1 MRICISGAIGGS
13 LGALLARVPRPFA
26 RAPFFGHI

>member
-1 MRICISGAIGGS
+1 MRICISGAI
-13 LGALLARVPRPFA
+13 GALLARVPRPFA